1 MNTNP
6 IAGDQD
12 SGYVMGRTSEEYER
26 LRRQSELLDSITAS
40 VLDRVGLVFGMRCLD
55 VGCGPGEVMRLMAER
70 VGPTGLVV
78 GIDLDGRLGS
88 EALSVLTSKG
98 YRQCSFIE
106 GGVESLEQIARGPFD
121 LVFARLLLMHLDD
134 PILGLRRMYSR
145 VKPGGTIVIQ
155 DYYFLTMDSHPTV
168 EPLAEF
174 KKVFLAVFDKMG
186 RETRMGIKLPG
197 FFMEAGIGAPDGT
210 DVTGFLQ
217 PIRLAAEMA
226 MAIYR
231 SVLPLALKHGVT
243 TEERSEWFFE
253 EIRKVRECEY
263 YVLSPLLVSAWRQKP
278 VENES
283 QKARI

>member
-6 IAGDQD
+6 MTGGQD
-12 SGYVMGRTSEEYER
+12 PGYVMGRTSGEYER
-26 LRRQSELLDSITAS
+26 LRRQSELLDSITVT
-40 VLDRVGLVFGMRCLD
+40 VLDRVGLGFGMQCLD

-70 VGPTGLVV
+70 VGPTGRVL
-78 GIDLDGRLGS
+78 GIDLDGKLGS

-106 GGVESLEQIARGPFD
+106 GGVERLEQIARDPFD

-134 PILGLRRMYSR
+134 PILGLRRMYS
-145 VKPGGTIVIQ
+145 P
-155 DYYFLTMDSHPTV
+155 TMDSYPTV

-197 FFMEAGIGAPDGT
+197 FFIEAGIGAPDGT

-226 MAIYR
+226 TAIYR

-253 EIRKVRECEY
+253 EIRKARECEY

-278 VENES
+278 VE
-283 QKARI
+283 K